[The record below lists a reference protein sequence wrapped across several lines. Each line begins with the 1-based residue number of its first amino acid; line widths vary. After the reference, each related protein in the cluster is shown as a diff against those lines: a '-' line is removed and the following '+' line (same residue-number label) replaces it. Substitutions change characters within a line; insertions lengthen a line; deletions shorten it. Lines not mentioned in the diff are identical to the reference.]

1 MNKKNI
7 IIILIV
13 LALLYFIYKKFF
25 NKETKVLKDAYDNL
39 QFETGKAIILD
50 SSKPYLD
57 ELSNVLK
64 ETNWTLNLIGHTD
77 NVGSDADNLILSK
90 KRAEAV
96 KIYLISKGIADVRI
110 NAIGK
115 GEAEP
120 LVSNETVQGREKN
133 RRVEFIIVKWQ
144 QPKKIML
151 I

>member
-1 MNKKNI
+1 
-7 IIILIV
+7 
-13 LALLYFIYKKFF
+13 
-25 NKETKVLKDAYDNL
+25 L

-50 SSKPYLD
+50 NSKPYLD
-57 ELSNVLK
+57 ELANVLK

-96 KIYLISKGIADVRI
+96 KIYLISKSIADVRI

-115 GEAEP
+115 GESEP

-133 RRVEFIIVKWQ
+133 RRVEFIIVK
-144 QPKKIML
+144 
-151 I
+151 

>member
-77 NVGSDADNLILSK
+77 NVGSGANNLILSK

-96 KIYLISKGIADVRI
+96 KIYLISKGISDVRI
-110 NAIGK
+110 NATGK

-133 RRVEFIIVKWQ
+133 RRVEFIIIK
-144 QPKKIML
+144 
-151 I
+151 

>member
-50 SSKPYLD
+50 NSKPYLD
-57 ELSNVLK
+57 ELANVLK

-96 KIYLISKGIADVRI
+96 KIYLISKSIADVRI

-115 GEAEP
+115 GESEP

-133 RRVEFIIVKWQ
+133 RRVEFIIVK
-144 QPKKIML
+144 
-151 I
+151 

>member
-7 IIILIV
+7 IIFLIV

-25 NKETKVLKDAYDNL
+25 NKETKVLKDAYNNL

-50 SSKPYLD
+50 ISKPYLD
-57 ELSNVLK
+57 ELANVLK

-110 NAIGK
+110 NATGK

-120 LVSNETVQGREKN
+120 LVSNETLQGREKN
-133 RRVEFIIVKWQ
+133 RRVELIIIK
-144 QPKKIML
+144 
-151 I
+151 

>member
-39 QFETGKAIILD
+39 QFETGKSIILD

-57 ELSNVLK
+57 ELANVLK

-96 KIYLISKGIADVRI
+96 KIYLISKGISDVRI

-144 QPKKIML
+144 QPKKITL

>member
-39 QFETGKAIILD
+39 QFETNKAIILD

-57 ELSNVLK
+57 ELANVLK
-64 ETNWTLNLIGHTD
+64 ETNWSLNLIGHTD
-77 NVGSDADNLILSK
+77 NVGSEAYNLVLSK
-90 KRAEAV
+90 ERADAV
-96 KIYLISKGIADVRI
+96 KKYLVSKGVQSSNITTM
-110 NAIGK
+110 GK

-133 RRVEFIIVKWQ
+133 RRVEFIIIK
-144 QPKKIML
+144 
-151 I
+151 

>member
-57 ELSNVLK
+57 ELANVLK

-96 KIYLISKGIADVRI
+96 KIYLISKGISDVRI

-115 GEAEP
+115 GEADP
-120 LVSNETVQGREKN
+120 LASNETVQGREKN
-133 RRVEFIIVKWQ
+133 RRVEFIIVK
-144 QPKKIML
+144 
-151 I
+151 

>member
-39 QFETGKAIILD
+39 NFQTGKSIILD

-57 ELSNVLK
+57 ELANVLK

-77 NVGSDADNLILSK
+77 NVGSDSDNLILSK

-96 KIYLISKGIADVRI
+96 KIYLISKGIAEVRI

-115 GEAEP
+115 GESEP

-133 RRVEFIIVKWQ
+133 RRVEFIIVK
-144 QPKKIML
+144 
-151 I
+151 

>member
-25 NKETKVLKDAYDNL
+25 NKETKVLKDAYNNL
-39 QFETGKAIILD
+39 QFETGKSIILD

-57 ELSNVLK
+57 ELANVLK
-64 ETNWTLNLIGHTD
+64 QTNWALNLIGHTD

-96 KIYLISKGIADVRI
+96 KIYLISKGISDVRI

-133 RRVEFIIVKWQ
+133 RRVEFIIVK
-144 QPKKIML
+144 
-151 I
+151 

>member
-57 ELSNVLK
+57 ELANVLK

-77 NVGSDADNLILSK
+77 NVGTDADNLILSK

-96 KIYLISKGIADVRI
+96 KIYLISKGISDVRI

-133 RRVEFIIVKWQ
+133 RRVEFIIVK
-144 QPKKIML
+144 
-151 I
+151 